1 MRYLCFEDVLD
12 DVGDIF
18 WAKKSPNSVYLNWI
32 PSIQNKVY
40 QQTAGAVQELRKA
53 TDQRNMLRNKYFKK
67 KGDHHRRQMYV
78 RWGK

>member
-12 DVGDIF
+12 DVCDIF
-18 WAKKSPNSVYLNWI
+18 WAKKSPNFVCLNWI
-32 PSIQNKVY
+32 PKVY

-78 RWGK
+78 KWGK